1 MKGQRPYILAI
12 LLLSVIVIVLL
23 LALFLPRQ
31 PSTGQPGQ
39 TATSQPGQTATSQPP
54 AGTRPYPANIDYEG
68 INSYGNY
75 TTAALNNPNI
85 GAVDISMNW
94 SQVEPQQGQFNWA
107 PADKVMADWS
117 AHGKMF
123 TLIIRY
129 VKELENPVSCNSP
142 QQLLPQWET
151 QRIKTICDSSS
162 GLLIPDYFDPT
173 FKSDLKA
180 YVQAIA
186 NHIAQ
191 SPYKKNLLYVRA
203 AVGIGG
209 EGFPFFRRPGAQTV
223 LSQLEGYGYSPA
235 AWAAWQKELMLAYK
249 QAFSYTTV
257 IYPVNAIGIDSST
270 GQPVQTENSEWAAAQ
285 GMGIGQQGLKPTTNY
300 SFFQQLREQHPKM
313 YIQFQTGYSNGNAD
327 VPGDVQSA
335 EKNGAQ
341 FVEWFTADIL
351 KPSNQSAFA
360 QLQQYV
366 NNKYGYLP
374 AQASTSVAPTRVSMP
389 SLAFTSIPLTLPT
402 AFFLRA
408 TSLQKFRYGDTK
420 SHDYLRLK
428 IRENPPTQKSAMFAG
443 LHLRQ
448 GSIIQS
454 LMYPLLIVKREIS
467 S

>member
-1 MKGQRPYILAI
+1 MRGQRLYILAI
-12 LLLSVIVIVLL
+12 LLLTVIVIVLL
-23 LALFLPRQ
+23 LALILPQQLLTGRPTQ
-31 PSTGQPGQ
+31 GQPGQ
-39 TATSQPGQTATSQPP
+39 TATNQPP

-75 TTAALNNPNI
+75 TVAALNNPNI

-129 VKELENPVSCNSP
+129 VKELENPISCNSP
-142 QQLLPQWET
+142 QQLLPQWEIP
-151 QRIKTICDSSS
+151 RIKTICDSSS

-173 FKSDLKA
+173 FKADLKT

-209 EGFPFFRRPGAQTV
+209 EGFPFFHRLGAQTV
-223 LSQLEGYGYSPA
+223 LSQLASDGYSPA

-257 IYPVNAIGIDSST
+257 IYPVNAVGTDSST
-270 GQPVQTENSEWAAAQ
+270 GQPVYIENSDWAAAQ

-300 SFFQQLREQHPKM
+300 SIFQQLRGQYPKM

-327 VPGDVQSA
+327 VPGDVQAA

-351 KPSNQSAFA
+351 KSSNQSAFA
-360 QLQQYV
+360 QWQQYV

-374 AQASTSVAPTRVSMP
+374 APASTSVAPTGASM
-389 SLAFTSIPLTLPT
+389 SSIAFTPTPLAPLA
-402 AFFLRA
+402 AFVLIGWSR
-408 TSLQKFRYGDTK
+408 TSNLGD
-420 SHDYLRLK
+420 
-428 IRENPPTQKSAMFAG
+428 F
-443 LHLRQ
+443 
-448 GSIIQS
+448 
-454 LMYPLLIVKREIS
+454 VKGGN
-467 S
+467 